1 MASLDQDVTE
11 AAVRTWCGDYLAKA
25 LRIRRDR
32 IDDDANFASFG
43 LDSAESV
50 FMVTAL
56 EDWLGLELDSE
67 TAIEHPTVTEL
78 ARFIM
83 TRLADRRS
91 APPTKKR

>member
-1 MASLDQDVTE
+1 MAPLDQDVTE

-43 LDSAESV
+43 L
-50 FMVTAL
+50 
-56 EDWLGLELDSE
+56 EDWLRLELESE
-67 TAIEHPTVTEL
+67 TVMEHPTVTEL

-83 TRLADRRS
+83 TRLAGRPVRTS
-91 APPTKKR
+91 

>member
-1 MASLDQDVTE
+1 MAPPDQDVTE

-25 LRIRRDR
+25 LSIQRNRIE
-32 IDDDANFASFG
+32 DDANFAGFG

-56 EDWLGLELDSE
+56 EDWLGLELESE
-67 TAIEHPTVTEL
+67 TVIEHPTITEL

-83 TRLADRRS
+83 KRLAEQSAAAVRR
-91 APPTKKR
+91 R

>member
-1 MASLDQDVTE
+1 MNSRDHDVTE

-25 LRIRRDR
+25 LRIRRHR
-32 IDDDANFASFG
+32 IQDDTNFASIG

-67 TAIEHPTVTEL
+67 TVIEHPSVSEL

-83 TRLADRRS
+83 TRLDARGLA
-91 APPTKKR
+91 APPPIR

>member
-1 MASLDQDVTE
+1 MAPTDHDVTE
-11 AAVRTWCGDYLAKA
+11 VAVRMWCGDYLAKA
-25 LRIRRDR
+25 LQIQRNRIG
-32 IDDDANFASFG
+32 DDANFAGFG

-56 EDWLGLELDSE
+56 EDWLGLELESE

-83 TRLADRRS
+83 KRLAERS
-91 APPTKKR
+91 AAPARRQ

>member
-1 MASLDQDVTE
+1 MAPLDQDVTE

-32 IDDDANFASFG
+32 IEDDVNFVAFG

-56 EDWLGLELDSE
+56 EDWLGLELESE
-67 TAIEHPTVTEL
+67 TVIEHPTVTEL

-83 TRLADRRS
+83 KRLSERPAAPARR
-91 APPTKKR
+91 R

>member
-1 MASLDQDVTE
+1 MTPLDQDVTE

-25 LRIRRDR
+25 LRIPRNR
-32 IDDDANFASFG
+32 IEDDANFAGFG
-43 LDSAESV
+43 LDSAEAV

-56 EDWLGLELDSE
+56 EDWLGLELEFE

-83 TRLADRRS
+83 KRLAERS
-91 APPTKKR
+91 AAPARRR

>member
-1 MASLDQDVTE
+1 MAPLDQDVTE

-56 EDWLGLELDSE
+56 EDWLRLELESE
-67 TAIEHPTVTEL
+67 TVMEHPTVTEL

-83 TRLADRRS
+83 TRLAGRP
-91 APPTKKR
+91 APPPRTS

>member
-1 MASLDQDVTE
+1 MAHLDHDVTE

-25 LRIRRDR
+25 LRIRRHR
-32 IDDDANFASFG
+32 IDDNANFASFG

-56 EDWLGLELDSE
+56 EDWLGLELESE
-67 TAIEHPTVTEL
+67 TVMEHPTVTEL

-83 TRLADRRS
+83 ARLAERS
-91 APPTKKR
+91 VAPTRIG